1 MSIMY
6 PTSYI
11 LTDNTPVFP
20 LLNHRYKIF
29 GVTVPTAKFNKLKL
43 LFKFSIRHENLLGV
57 SSTPK
62 LEVFIDCD
70 DDVLCQILHVSQC
83 FAFN

>member
-1 MSIMY
+1 MY

-11 LTDNTPVFP
+11 LTDNTPIFP

-29 GVTVPTAKFNKLKL
+29 GIIAPTAKFNKLKL

-57 SSTPK
+57 SSVPK
-62 LEVFIDCD
+62 VEVSINCD
-70 DDVLCQILHVSQC
+70 DDVLCQILHVPQY
-83 FAFN
+83 FVFN